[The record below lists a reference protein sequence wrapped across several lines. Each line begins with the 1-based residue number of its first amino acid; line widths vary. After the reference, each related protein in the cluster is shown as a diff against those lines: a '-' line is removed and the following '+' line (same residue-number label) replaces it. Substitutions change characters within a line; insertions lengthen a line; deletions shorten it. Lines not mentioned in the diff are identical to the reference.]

1 MSSSFL
7 PPEAFGELND
17 GINEVLFTAEEIA
30 AKVQQLG
37 QAITHD
43 YNGRYPLVVGV
54 LKGVLPFMADLLR
67 AITIPVEIDFLA
79 IASYSA
85 ETRERGLVRLEK
97 DLEESI
103 KDRHVL
109 FVEDMIDTGLTLNY
123 LLRNLHA
130 REPAS
135 VEVCALFNKPRRR
148 LIDLPIKYKGFDL
161 PDRFVVGYGLDYR
174 GKYRNL
180 PFVGLLRPEVF
191 QPKNNKGRKL
201 EK

>member
-1 MSSSFL
+1 MSLSL
-7 PPEAFGELND
+7 PPEAFGELNA
-17 GINEVLFTAEEIA
+17 GINEVLFSAEEIA
-30 AKVQQLG
+30 AKVRQLG
-37 QAITHD
+37 QDISRD

-79 IASYSA
+79 ITSYSP

-123 LLRNLHA
+123 LLRNLRA

-135 VEVCALFNKPRRR
+135 IEVCALFNKPRRR

-180 PFVGLLRPEVF
+180 PFVGLLRPEIF
-191 QPKNNKGRKL
+191 HPENNNGS
-201 EK
+201 